1 MIELYIVSFV
11 AGILTVLAPCILPLL
26 PIIIGGSS
34 LQQDNQKKISLKHPL
49 AIITSL
55 VLSIVAFTLILK
67 ATTAL
72 LGVPTV
78 IWAIISGGIVLLFG
92 INLLFPVLWEKF
104 IIATGLAT
112 LTSRFMGISQGKKGI
127 KKDILL
133 GAALGPVFNSC
144 SPTYALI
151 IAVILPASFILGVGY
166 LIAYAVGLGLILLLI
181 SIFGRLLV
189 NKMKWMSNPKGIFQ
203 KVIGILFI
211 LVGIFVILGLDKKV
225 QSYVLENGWYDPI
238 IQVEKSLR
246 GTGDTEHYVR

>member
-1 MIELYIVSFV
+1 MIELYILSFV
-11 AGILTVLAPCILPLL
+11 AGVLTVLAPCILPIL

-34 LQQDNQKKISLKHPL
+34 LQHNDKKKVSLKHPL
-49 AIITSL
+49 VIIISL
-55 VLSIVAFTLILK
+55 ILSIVLFTLILK

-72 LGVPTV
+72 LGIPTV

-92 INLLFPVLWEKF
+92 INLLFPVIWERF
-104 IIATGLAT
+104 MVISGLAT
-112 LTSRFMGISQGKKGI
+112 VTSRLMGKSQGKEGI

-151 IAVILPASFILGVGY
+151 IAVILPASFLLGVGY
-166 LIAYAVGLGLILLLI
+166 LIAYSVGLGLILLLI

-189 NKMKWMSNPKGIFQ
+189 NKMKWMSDPRGIFQ
-203 KVIGILFI
+203 KVIGVLFI

-225 QSYVLENGWYDPI
+225 QAYVLDKGWYDPI
-238 IQVEKSLR
+238 TRVEESFR
-246 GTGDTEHYVR
+246 

>member
-1 MIELYIVSFV
+1 MIELYILSFV
-11 AGILTVLAPCILPLL
+11 AGVLTVLAPCILPIL

-34 LQQDNQKKISLKHPL
+34 LQHNDEKKVSLKHPL
-49 AIITSL
+49 VIIISL
-55 VLSIVAFTLILK
+55 ILSIVLFTLILK

-72 LGVPTV
+72 LGIPTV

-92 INLLFPVLWEKF
+92 INLLFPVIWERF
-104 IIATGLAT
+104 MVISGLAT
-112 LTSRFMGISQGKKGI
+112 VTSRLMGKSQGKEGI

-151 IAVILPASFILGVGY
+151 IAVILPASFLLGVGY
-166 LIAYAVGLGLILLLI
+166 LIAYSVGLGLILLLI

-189 NKMKWMSNPKGIFQ
+189 NKMKWMSDPRGIFQ
-203 KVIGILFI
+203 KVIGVLFI

-225 QSYVLENGWYDPI
+225 QAYVLDKGWYDPI
-238 IQVEKSLR
+238 TRVEESFR
-246 GTGDTEHYVR
+246 